1 MVDIMISTI
10 EYMTDKRAVN
20 VQEQFLNMEAHQIR
34 EALENGRS
42 ALVNVCMNLTS
53 DFNKASVVRSSNA
66 FLARETYMVGGRKY
80 DRRGTVGMHHFEV
93 IKHADT
99 LQEVVEHLHSEGY
112 TVYAVDNGPLLDP
125 IALYDVQFPEKSAF
139 VYGEE
144 QRGLTSEEIALCD
157 GAVYV
162 PQRGSVRSLNVAQC
176 ASVLMSE
183 YTRQHRFD
191 LPEAPTGQV

>member
-1 MVDIMISTI
+1 MISVI
-10 EYMTDKRAVN
+10 EYTTDRLSSN
-20 VQEQFLNMEAHQIR
+20 VQQQFMNLTAEQIKEAT
-34 EALENGRS
+34 AGGRS
-42 ALVNVCMNLTS
+42 ELVNVCMNLTS
-53 DFNKASVVRSSNA
+53 DFNKSSVIRASNA
-66 FLARETYMVGGRKY
+66 FLARETYLVGARKY
-80 DRRGTVGMHHFEV
+80 DRRGTVGSHHFEV

-99 LQEVVEHLHSEGY
+99 LEEVVEHLHSEGY
-112 TVYAVDNGPLLDP
+112 SVFAVDNGPLLDP
-125 IALYDVQFPEKSAF
+125 VALYDVEFPEKTAF

-144 QRGLTSEEIALCD
+144 QRGLASEEIALCD

-191 LPEAPTGQV
+191 LPSSPTGQV

>member
-1 MVDIMISTI
+1 MISTI
-10 EYMTDKRAVN
+10 EYLTDKRAVN
-20 VQEQFLNMEAHQIR
+20 VQEEFLNMEAHQIR

-66 FLARETYMVGGRKY
+66 FLARETYMVGAKKY

-112 TVYAVDNGPLLDP
+112 TVYAVDNTPSLNP
-125 IALYDVQFPEKSAF
+125 KSVYDVALPEKTAF

-144 QRGLTSEEIALCD
+144 QRGLAPEEAALCD
-157 GAVYV
+157 GAIFI
-162 PQRGSVRSLNVAQC
+162 PQRGAVRSLNVAQ
-176 ASVLMSE
+176 AAAVMMGE
-183 YTRQHRFD
+183 YTRQH
-191 LPEAPTGQV
+191 GI

>member
-66 FLARETYMVGGRKY
+66 FLAREIYFVGNKKT
-80 DRRGTVGMHHFEV
+80 DRRGMTGLHHLEV
-93 IKHADT
+93 VRHADT
-99 LQEVVEHLHSEGY
+99 LEELVEHLHSEGY
-112 TVYAVDNGPLLDP
+112 TVYAVDNTPSLNPKSVYAVKLPD
-125 IALYDVQFPEKSAF
+125 KSAF

-144 QRGLTSEEIALCD
+144 QRGLAPEEAALCD
-157 GAVYV
+157 GALYI
-162 PQRGSVRSLNVAQC
+162 PQRGAVRSLNIAQ
-176 ASVLMSE
+176 AAAVMMSE
-183 YTRQHRFD
+183 YTRQHR
-191 LPEAPTGQV
+191 V

>member
-1 MVDIMISTI
+1 MISTI
-10 EYMTDKRAVN
+10 SYTTDRVAKN
-20 VQEQFLNMEAHQIR
+20 VVDQFQNMEPEQIR
-34 EALENGRS
+34 EAIENGRS
-42 ALVNVCMNLTS
+42 DLVNICMNLTS
-53 DFNKASVVRSSNA
+53 DFNKSSVVRSSNA
-66 FLARETYMVGGRKY
+66 FLCRETYFVGNKRY

-99 LQEVVEHLHSEGY
+99 LEEVVEQLHSEGY
-112 TVYAVDNGPLLDP
+112 TVWAVDNGPLVDP
-125 IALYDVQFPEKSAF
+125 VALYDVQFPRKTAF

-144 QRGLTSEEIALCD
+144 QRGLASEEIALCD
-157 GAVYV
+157 GAVYI

-191 LPEAPTGQV
+191 LPASPTGQV